1 MCKKCLRNTQMFSRD
16 IDRARQWSDDLV
28 RWEAT
33 GWGDSKNAM
42 RRISTRTGIPF
53 GKLWALRYRPPKEIA
68 SHVLSRLQAAHAAAQ
83 ERELRKLAHD
93 VTLTARVAGPD
104 HPAVDAA
111 AAVLRAHGGAAAADA
126 LAELDRAAAGSPPRA
141 TGPQIPASAGAG
153 LNDPRGCR

>member
-1 MCKKCLRNTQMFSRD
+1 MCKKCLRNTQMISHD
-16 IDRARQWSDDLV
+16 IERARQWSDDLV

-33 GWGDSKNAM
+33 GWGDAGNAM

-93 VTLTARVAGPD
+93 VTLTARVAGSD
-104 HPAVDAA
+104 HAAVAKA
-111 AAVLRAHGGAAAADA
+111 SAVLRAHGGAAAADA
-126 LAELDRAAAGSPPRA
+126 LAELDRAAAGAPSRA
-141 TGPQIPASAGAG
+141 TGPQIGPAARAD
-153 LNDPRGCR
+153 LNTQGRR